1 MSANNFDEFVA
12 AVALLLTRPDLLS
25 SMRTAARQYALS
37 TSWEPIFESMYKAY
51 ERHLQVGDV
60 VGRGFLDV
68 AKT

>member
-1 MSANNFDEFVA
+1 
-12 AVALLLTRPDLLS
+12 LLS
-25 SMRTAARQYALS
+25 SIRTTARQYALS
-37 TSWEPIFESMYKAY
+37 ISWEPIFESVYKAY